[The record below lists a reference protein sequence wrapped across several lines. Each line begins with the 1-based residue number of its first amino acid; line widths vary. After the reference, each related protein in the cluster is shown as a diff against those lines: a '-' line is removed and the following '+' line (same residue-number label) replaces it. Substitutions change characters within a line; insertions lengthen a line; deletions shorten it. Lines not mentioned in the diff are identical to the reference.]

1 MVNVTMVLMD
11 TQDDLIGSED
21 QSSIP
26 LLSSHEMAD
35 DKSPLLP
42 SRDVFINSESES
54 SSVHL
59 DGQGKVPWWSYIWDY
74 DPERTKE
81 ERKFLQKLDFSLLT
95 ILSLGYFIK
104 NLDQTNISNAYI
116 SGMKEALKMNA
127 NELNMIDVA
136 WTTGYVV
143 GQLPSQFILTKVRPS
158 IWIPSCE
165 LVWTIL
171 TFSLAAASSSKQV
184 IVIRFLVGLVESIFY
199 PAAHFLIGSWYK
211 PLELGK
217 RACIFHASSAAAG
230 MFSGYLQAAVY
241 KGMNGTLGKEG
252 WQWLFIMDG
261 LISLPI
267 CLAGFFLIPDLP
279 ENTRAFYLTE
289 DDAQRARKRM
299 RDVGR
304 APRKEVGWSILKRTF
319 ERWHVYG
326 LTLLYVVFINT
337 GPSGSVAPLALWL
350 KSKGFPV
357 SLVNIIPT
365 GQSAVQLV
373 TTIGFAILSDFLRN
387 RPLVM
392 GISASFGFLSYLLL
406 AIWDIPNTLKYIA
419 YFIGRG
425 SVGFGPL
432 AMSWAN
438 EICGADAEERAI
450 VLGVMNASGYA
461 VNTWLPVLTYP
472 IKDASRFKKGFR
484 FSAVAMVAQVVVMG
498 GVWALKRREDERRR
512 RGPGDR
518 VEENGFVGLED

>member
-1 MVNVTMVLMD
+1 MWRGTNTSVKGA
-11 TQDDLIGSED
+11 QDDLTGGED
-21 QSSIP
+21 ESSIP
-26 LLSSHEMAD
+26 LLSVDEMAD

-42 SRDVFINSESES
+42 SRDVFIGSESES
-54 SSVHL
+54 SSVQFG
-59 DGQGKVPWWSYIWDY
+59 GQEKVPWWSYIWDY

-81 ERKFLQKLDFSLLT
+81 ERRFLQKLDVSLLT

-104 NLDQTNISNAYI
+104 NLDQTNISNAYV
-116 SGMKEALKMNA
+116 SGMKEALQMNA

-136 WTTGYVV
+136 WTTGYVI

-165 LVWTIL
+165 LVWTVL

-184 IVIRFLVGLVESIFY
+184 IAIRFLVGL
-199 PAAHFLIGSWYK
+199 
-211 PLELGK
+211 LGK

-289 DDAQRARKRM
+289 DDAERARKRM

-304 APRKEVGWSILKRTF
+304 APRKELGWSILKRTF
-319 ERWHVYG
+319 ARWHVYG

-350 KSKGFPV
+350 KSRGFPV

-406 AIWDIPNTLKYIA
+406 SIWNIPTTLKYIA

-425 SVGFGPL
+425 AVAFGPL

-438 EICGADAEERAI
+438 EICGPDAEERAI

-472 IKDASRFKKGFR
+472 VKDAPRFKKGFR
-484 FSAVAMVAQVVVMG
+484 FSAVAIVGQVVVMG
-498 GVWALKRREDERRR
+498 GVWALKRREDRRRRR
-512 RGPGDR
+512 RGPRSR
-518 VEENGFVGLED
+518 VEGSGFVRLED